1 MLTAAARRL
10 ENTTTLFARKREF
23 GFVCPSF
30 SIGVSGDGFLLPRS
44 AKQLL
49 RRSLITAKG
58 PTRDI
63 TGRYFMAV
71 HHQGAQV
78 CNVAVIVAWASH
90 PSYANAFLA
99 VKVPDEHKLQRSLK
113 PLSGQD
119 VELVFRPR
127 LAPPGAP
134 RAGGC
139 GAAAPRRLAR
149 AGRAPAAR
157 RKAREGKKEA
167 AAAPPPPNR

>member
-49 RRSLITAKG
+49 RRSLSPAKV

-63 TGRYFMAV
+63 NGRYFMAV
-71 HHQGAQV
+71 RHQGAQV

-113 PLSGQD
+113 PLSGQA

-127 LAPPGAP
+127 P
-134 RAGGC
+134 
-139 GAAAPRRLAR
+139 
-149 AGRAPAAR
+149 
-157 RKAREGKKEA
+157 
-167 AAAPPPPNR
+167 AAAPPRRGRGAFSRGRARPRGGGPRRPGGKKGGKKKKGGPPPPPGP

>member
-1 MLTAAARRL
+1 MLTAAAKRL
-10 ENTTTLFARKREF
+10 ENTATVFARKREF

-30 SIGVSGDGFLLPRS
+30 SIGLSGDGFLLPRS

-49 RRSLITAKG
+49 RRSLITVKV

-78 CNVAVIVAWASH
+78 CNVAVIVAWANH
-90 PSYANAFLA
+90 PSHASAFLA
-99 VKVPDEHKLQRSLK
+99 VKAPDEHKLQRSLRS
-113 PLSGQD
+113 LSGQD

-127 LAPPGAP
+127 LTPH
-134 RAGGC
+134 
-139 GAAAPRRLAR
+139 LAR
-149 AGRAPAAR
+149 PAGLRA
-157 RKAREGKKEA
+157 
-167 AAAPPPPNR
+167 

>member
-1 MLTAAARRL
+1 MLIAAARRL

-30 SIGVSGDGFLLPRS
+30 TIGLSGDGFLLPRS

-49 RRSLITAKG
+49 RRSLITVKV

-63 TGRYFMAV
+63 TGRYFMAI

-90 PSYANAFLA
+90 PSHASAFLA
-99 VKVPDEHKLQRSLK
+99 VKAPDEHKLQRSLK
-113 PLSGQD
+113 SLSGED

-127 LAPPGAP
+127 LAPHMARPASL
-134 RAGGC
+134 RA
-139 GAAAPRRLAR
+139 
-149 AGRAPAAR
+149 
-157 RKAREGKKEA
+157 
-167 AAAPPPPNR
+167 